1 VTRPRQRD
9 EWLAIFANGQP
20 AGTLVRNDT
29 HGGLDFYY
37 LAPWFGSE
45 TAYPLSLDLP
55 LGATH
60 FRDETIAAHLRGLL
74 PDSPARLARVAAAV
88 GVRADDPFGLLTHYG
103 EDCPGAYQ
111 FVQPDRTG
119 LIGGEPLRLEWLTDA
134 TLAERLR
141 ALAPD
146 GTSAGSDD
154 VPGWFSLPGALP
166 KLSLRWD
173 TKKER
178 WGLPQG
184 RAASTHIAK
193 LPLAGL
199 RAHAENEHLCL
210 ALARVGA
217 GLAAA
222 RSRILRVE
230 DQTALV
236 VERFDRARRG
246 REIVRVHQEDFG
258 LALGGAPEI
267 RYPAQGAP
275 GLQDM
280 IALLR
285 KHTSYTSPEVARL
298 VQSVAFNWLIGG
310 ADAHLRN
317 YAVLIEE
324 GARVSLAP
332 LFDLASAAM
341 LDVVAKK
348 PGRGDDERF
357 AMNIGGAGH
366 FHEIGRAEW
375 AVELAAASL
384 DVGASLEAILALGKR
399 TLEALPA
406 VVAAEVD
413 AGDVAADIG
422 ADFVARVG
430 RFVKRRIASL

>member
-1 VTRPRQRD
+1 MRRPRQPS

-20 AGTLVRNDT
+20 AGTLVRDGK
-29 HGGLDFYY
+29 HEGLDFYY
-37 LAPWFGSE
+37 LAPWFGSAK
-45 TAYPLSLDLP
+45 AYPLSLDLP
-55 LGATH
+55 LGSTH
-60 FRDETIAAHLRGLL
+60 FRNEAIAAHLRGLL
-74 PDSPARLARVAAAV
+74 PDAPARLARLAAAAG
-88 GVRADDPFGLLTHYG
+88 GVRADDPFGMLAHYG

-111 FVQPDRTG
+111 FVQPDRMG
-119 LIGGEPLRLEWLTDA
+119 LIGRASVRLDWLTDA
-134 TLAERLR
+134 TLAEQLR
-141 ALAPD
+141 SLTLD
-146 GTSAGSDD
+146 GTSAASGN

-173 TKKER
+173 AKKER

-199 RAHAENEHLCL
+199 RTHAENEHLCL
-210 ALARVGA
+210 ALARAA

-246 REIVRVHQEDFG
+246 REIVRIHQEDFG

-285 KHTSYTSPEVARL
+285 KHTSYTSPDVARL
-298 VQSVAFNWLIGG
+298 VQGVAFNWLIGG

-332 LFDLASAAM
+332 LFDLASTAM
-341 LDVVAKK
+341 LDSVAKK

-357 AMNIGGAGH
+357 AMDIGGAGH
-366 FHEIGRAEW
+366 FQEIGHAEW
-375 AVELAAASL
+375 AAELAAASL
-384 DVGASLEAILALGKR
+384 DVGASLEAMLALGKR
-399 TLEALPA
+399 LLKTLPD
-406 VVAAEVD
+406 VVAAEIE
-413 AGDVAADIG
+413 AGAVTAAVG
-422 ADFVARVG
+422 AEFVARVG
-430 RFVKRRIASL
+430 PFIERRVASL

>member
-1 VTRPRQRD
+1 MTRSRQRH

-20 AGTLVRNDT
+20 AGTLVRN
-29 HGGLDFYY
+29 GKNERLDFYY
-37 LAPWFGSE
+37 LAPWFGSAR
-45 TAYPLSLDLP
+45 AYPLSLALP

-60 FRDETIAAHLRGLL
+60 FRDEAIAAHLRGLL
-74 PDSPARLARVAAAV
+74 PDAPARLARLAAAA
-88 GVRADDPFGLLTHYG
+88 GVRADDPFGMLTHYG

-111 FVQPDRTG
+111 FVQPDRMG
-119 LIGGEPLRLEWLTDA
+119 LIGGESVRLEWLTDA
-134 TLAERLR
+134 TLAEQLR
-141 ALAPD
+141 ALSPE
-146 GTSAGSDD
+146 GTSAASDD

-173 TKKER
+173 AKKER

-210 ALARVGA
+210 ALARAV

-222 RSRILRVE
+222 QSRILRVE
-230 DQTALV
+230 DQTVLV
-236 VERFDRARRG
+236 VERFDRARHG
-246 REIVRVHQEDFG
+246 REIVRIHQEDFG
-258 LALGGAPEI
+258 LALGDVPEI
-267 RYPAQGAP
+267 RYPAQGAH

-285 KHTSYTSPEVARL
+285 KHTSYTSPDVARL
-298 VQSVAFNWLIGG
+298 VQGVAFNWLIGG

-324 GARVSLAP
+324 GARVTLAP

-341 LDVVAKK
+341 LDSVARK

-357 AMNIGGAGH
+357 AMDIGGAGH
-366 FHEIGRAEW
+366 FHDIGHAEW

-384 DVGASLEAILALGKR
+384 DVDASLEAILTLGKR
-399 TLEALPA
+399 LLGVLPD
-406 VVAAEVD
+406 VVAAEVA
-413 AGDVAADIG
+413 AGDVAAAVG
-422 ADFVARVG
+422 AEFVARVG
-430 RFVKRRIASL
+430 PFIERRVASL